1 MFFSALEKCPGRAEM
16 CAGFPFFVPSAP
28 PCATSWTKEDLIIPP
43 VPWAV
48 RGNRPRYP
56 RHLARS
62 WFSLSGKQEFS
73 RSHFF

>member
-43 VPWAV
+43 SHGLSGATGLDTPVILPV
-48 RGNRPRYP
+48 HGFPCQGNRNSPG
-56 RHLARS
+56 AI
-62 WFSLSGKQEFS
+62 
-73 RSHFF
+73 FF